1 MKRLGEQRVPLP
13 QEKGYSAGQDID
25 AEKFKVLIYILFLS
39 LVTLC
44 ALTSPLLSGPTRRS
58 CGAIVY
64 DIVSAPGIATL
75 KEWDEQKKCRPNVAF
90 TASYKHV

>member
-1 MKRLGEQRVPLP
+1 M
-13 QEKGYSAGQDID
+13 I
-25 AEKFKVLIYILFLS
+25 
-39 LVTLC
+39 LC